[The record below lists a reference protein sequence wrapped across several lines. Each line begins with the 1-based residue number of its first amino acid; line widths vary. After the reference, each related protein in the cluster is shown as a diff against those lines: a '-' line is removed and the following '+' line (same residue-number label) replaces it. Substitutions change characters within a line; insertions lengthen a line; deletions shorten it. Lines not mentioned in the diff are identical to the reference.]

1 MNKLKKSLGPALAH
15 SGLTIVYFLFIVP
28 FDAFVNAVERLA
40 KQRQNKA
47 LKLSEINTPWPF
59 FSFLK
64 RVFLDFSFDF
74 LTVLCYL
81 LAPLIFIIVLASGG
95 GFLGALAILVG
106 CYYAPL
112 FIAWLRDF
120 TVMILMPI
128 RKFISWC
135 YKPAQY
141 LDLNVTKN
149 KAQIMGMDQS
159 NGEEATPKAEAP
171 APAAKAPAAQA
182 PVAQAP
188 VAEVP
193 SYYVYINNQ
202 QQGPFTSAQIGNM
215 IASRTIDMNAQ
226 VWKQGMAEWM
236 PINKVADL
244 KKLFK

>member
-47 LKLSEINTPWPF
+47 LKLSEIKTPWPF

-149 KAQIMGMDQS
+149 KTQIMGMDQS
-159 NGEEATPKAEAP
+159 NGEEATPKAE
-171 APAAKAPAAQA
+171 A

>member
-47 LKLSEINTPWPF
+47 LKLSEIKTPWPF

-141 LDLNVTKN
+141 LDLNVTKD

-159 NGEEATPKAEAP
+159 NGEEATPKAE
-171 APAAKAPAAQA
+171 A

>member
-1 MNKLKKSLGPALAH
+1 MSKLKKSLGPALAH

-28 FDAFVNAVERLA
+28 FDAFVNALERLA

-149 KAQIMGMDQS
+149 KTQIMGMDQS

-171 APAAKAPAAQA
+171 VAQA

-215 IASRTIDMNAQ
+215 IVSRTIDMNAQ